1 MRVAVLVLPIV
12 YLVVGQDFTL
22 GSYAFKKRST
32 DVSAVGKIRARRTLE
47 DIKKSDTL
55 TTLEIL
61 QYFKDF
67 EGKRIKTEGMVY
79 KGEDVPDQCFLVFR
93 FLMICCAADSMPAG
107 ALVEHEDVDQFEND
121 TWVRVE
127 GILGLKNIGNLTL
140 PYIKADS
147 ISVIEAPKFPYLIPS
162 FS

>member
-1 MRVAVLVLPIV
+1 MLPLV
-12 YLVVGQDFTL
+12 YLVVAQDVSL
-22 GSYAFKKRST
+22 GAHAFKKRST
-32 DVSAVGKIRARRTLE
+32 DVSAVGKIRARRTLK

-61 QYFKDF
+61 LHFKEF

-79 KGEDVPDQCFLVFR
+79 KGEDVPDQYFLIFR

-127 GILGLKNIGNLTL
+127 GVLGLKNMGNFTL